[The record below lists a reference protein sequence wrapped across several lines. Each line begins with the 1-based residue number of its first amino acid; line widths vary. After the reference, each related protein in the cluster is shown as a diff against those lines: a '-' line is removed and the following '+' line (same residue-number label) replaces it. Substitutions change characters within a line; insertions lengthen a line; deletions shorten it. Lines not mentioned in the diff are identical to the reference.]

1 MLILVEFSIDIII
14 SVFLSAMQRM
24 KTYRLMWVL
33 AIAVLSVSA
42 LQFIGLSNVLDM
54 RGQIFD
60 RSVERSLNQIAEWVQ
75 VSSEISFMDTNA
87 ASESVSQNAPLKDE
101 DRSIIRSMESLNM
114 DSLLH
119 VALRKNSVDAQAV
132 FGVFNEYDQ
141 PAYLNSNGKPYWDE
155 LLEHG
160 YSIEIKNLNFKVYFP
175 CRDSYLLQGGL
186 TAFLLSAFLLI
197 GILAGLVYVYYS
209 VRQSKHIERIR
220 HDLMNNLTHEL
231 KTPISTI
238 GLASEALSD
247 KDLALDKEQQHYYLD
262 LIKDENKRLGL
273 LVGKVLQAS
282 LVEKGSLKLYLEPLN
297 IHDIAKNV
305 VKNVA
310 MQVRKQGG
318 KIELDLKASNP
329 IVKCDKTHIT
339 SVIFNLIDNA
349 LKYSEE
355 NPKINISSVQTDEG
369 IELSVRDNGVGIP
382 HEHLGKVFERLYRV
396 PTGNVHDVKG
406 FGLGLSY
413 VKAVVER
420 HSGEITVE
428 SELGKYSV
436 FKLKLKFDPPQ
447 E

>member
-1 MLILVEFSIDIII
+1 
-14 SVFLSAMQRM
+14 
-24 KTYRLMWVL
+24 MWVL

-75 VSSEISFMDTNA
+75 VSSEISFQDTNSA
-87 ASESVSQNAPLKDE
+87 NESVSQNAPIKDE
-101 DRSIIRSMESLNM
+101 ARSIIRSMESLNM

-119 VALRKNSVDAQAV
+119 VALRKNGVDAQAV

-155 LLEHG
+155 LLEYG

-175 CRDSYLLQGGL
+175 RRNSYLLQGGL

-247 KDLALDKEQQHYYLD
+247 KDLVLDKEQQHYYLD
-262 LIKDENKRLGL
+262 LIKAENKRLGL

-297 IHDIAKNV
+297 IHDIVKNV

-355 NPKINISSVQTDEG
+355 NPRIKISSVQTDKG
-369 IELSVRDNGVGIP
+369 IELSVRDNGIGIP
-382 HEHLGKVFERLYRV
+382 QEHLGKVFERLYRV

-428 SELGKYSV
+428 SELGSYSV

>member
-1 MLILVEFSIDIII
+1 
-14 SVFLSAMQRM
+14 M
-24 KTYRLMWVL
+24 KTSRLMWVL

-75 VSSEISFMDTNA
+75 VSSEISFQDTNSA
-87 ASESVSQNAPLKDE
+87 NESVSQNAPIKDE
-101 DRSIIRSMESLNM
+101 ARSIIRSMESLNM

-119 VALRKNSVDAQAV
+119 VALRKNGVDAQAV

-155 LLEHG
+155 LLEYG

-175 CRDSYLLQGGL
+175 RRNSYLLQGGL

-247 KDLALDKEQQHYYLD
+247 KDLVLDKEQQHYYLD
-262 LIKDENKRLGL
+262 LIKAENKRLGL

-297 IHDIAKNV
+297 IHDIVKNV

-355 NPKINISSVQTDEG
+355 NPRIKISSVQTDKG
-369 IELSVRDNGVGIP
+369 IELSVRDNGIGIP
-382 HEHLGKVFERLYRV
+382 QEHLGKVFERLYRV

-428 SELGKYSV
+428 SELGSYSV